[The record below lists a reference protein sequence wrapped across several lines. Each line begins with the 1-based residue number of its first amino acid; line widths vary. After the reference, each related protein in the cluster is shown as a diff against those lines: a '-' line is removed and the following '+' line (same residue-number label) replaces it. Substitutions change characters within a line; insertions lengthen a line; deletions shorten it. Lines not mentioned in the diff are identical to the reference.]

1 MAVPTTRQTFKEYC
15 LRGLGVPVTQIN
27 VDDDQIEDRIDEAL
41 KYYYD
46 YHYDGTE
53 KMYLKH
59 IVTADDI
66 TNKYITIP
74 ENIIGVVDIFDIGYT
89 VSGSSMFDIRYQ
101 MALNDMYHLTN
112 ESLVPY
118 YVMMSK
124 IRLFQEIIVGK
135 QPIRYNRNTNKL
147 YIDAN
152 WDKITL
158 GTYIVI
164 VAHQVV
170 DPETYTD
177 AWGDRWLYRYTKAL
191 IQEQWGINLTKYS
204 GIQLMGGITFNGDK
218 ILNDARSEKAE
229 LEASML
235 DAYSM
240 PAGMM
245 MG

>member
-101 MALNDMYHLTN
+101 MALNDMY
-112 ESLVPY
+112 
-118 YVMMSK
+118 
-124 IRLFQEIIVGK
+124 Q
-135 QPIRYNRNTNKL
+135 
-147 YIDAN
+147 
-152 WDKITL
+152 
-158 GTYIVI
+158 
-164 VAHQVV
+164 
-170 DPETYTD
+170 
-177 AWGDRWLYRYTKAL
+177 
-191 IQEQWGINLTKYS
+191 
-204 GIQLMGGITFNGDK
+204 
-218 ILNDARSEKAE
+218 
-229 LEASML
+229 
-235 DAYSM
+235 
-240 PAGMM
+240 
-245 MG
+245 

>member
-1 MAVPTTRQTFKEYC
+1 
-15 LRGLGVPVTQIN
+15 
-27 VDDDQIEDRIDEAL
+27 
-41 KYYYD
+41 
-46 YHYDGTE
+46 
-53 KMYLKH
+53 
-59 IVTADDI
+59 
-66 TNKYITIP
+66 
-74 ENIIGVVDIFDIGYT
+74 
-89 VSGSSMFDIRYQ
+89 
-101 MALNDMYHLTN
+101 
-112 ESLVPY
+112 
-118 YVMMSK
+118 MMSK